1 MSDLFDDKNIS
12 PVLLCETQ
20 PFDDEDYI
28 YELKPDGIRCIAYLG
43 DGKVVLQ
50 NKRYKDVTALFPCC
64 TRCTAVSDGARFWTA
79 SWSCFKTE
87 SPISTHC
94 KSAVQ

>member
-1 MSDLFDDKNIS
+1 MSDLFDEKNIS
-12 PVLLCETQ
+12 PMLLYETQ

-50 NKRYKDVTALFPCC
+50 NKRYKDVTALP
-64 TRCTAVSDGARFWTA
+64 
-79 SWSCFKTE
+79 
-87 SPISTHC
+87 
-94 KSAVQ
+94 